1 MTTEKLKRVPHF
13 FSAAIILLHA
23 LERFESGHHA
33 YLIFLLCGIIFFSLA
48 VFHHRIAHRMPRID
62 IAFYS
67 IESLLCFIIAAEYF
81 SAGKKRLPFVY
92 LIAGLLQLVAVF
104 VFVRKSR
111 KKA

>member
-1 MTTEKLKRVPHF
+1 MNKEKLKRIPHF

-23 LERFESGHHA
+23 LERFEAGHHT

-48 VFHHRIAHRMPRID
+48 VFHHKIAHRMPRID
-62 IAFYS
+62 VVFYC
-67 IESLLCFIIAAEYF
+67 IESLLSFIIAAEYF
-81 SAGKKRLPFVY
+81 SAEKKGLPFVY
-92 LIAGLLQLVAVF
+92 LIAGLLQIVAVF